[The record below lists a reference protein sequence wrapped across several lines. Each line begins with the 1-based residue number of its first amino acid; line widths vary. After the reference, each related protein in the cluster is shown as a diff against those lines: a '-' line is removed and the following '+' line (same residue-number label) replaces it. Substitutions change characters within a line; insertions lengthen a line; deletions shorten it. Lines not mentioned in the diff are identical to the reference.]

1 MVKQNNQSVMKR
13 EGIISAGN
21 WIVDSIKFINKYPT
35 KGNLTTI
42 KRVEEGLGGCSHN
55 VLVNLA
61 KLKTNLPL
69 YAGGC
74 VGNDRFGSMA
84 IDAIRQNGIDCSNM
98 RILEGVPT
106 SYTDVMSEIEGTAS
120 RTFFQFRGA
129 NAELSSEMVLSMNT
143 PARIFHL
150 GYLLLLDKL
159 DKEDEEYG
167 VVAARV
173 LKKLQKKGYKT
184 SVDVV
189 SEESNRFRKI
199 VLPCLKYIDYLII
212 NEVEKVPENF
222 NSWMDKNNSR
232 IQRSKNQPYFIK
244 DNKGTITIPPKN
256 LEELMSRAS
265 ESSGE
270 VMKLANELAAKYN
283 GYAVPINL
291 KGKERIIEK
300 VQGELKGEITGIKD
314 AVRTTI
320 ILSQKDLKN
329 IIVDSEKM
337 SIFVRVKHQTPDKFS
352 GYSGLLT
359 NIRTKNG
366 IQGEIQFNTAKMIY
380 AKEKP
385 KDAKFLLGVEKW
397 NAIKKET
404 GMPGGLGHK
413 YYEQMRVLD
422 EAKDASLYEAL
433 EKKSIEYYKHFR

>member
-42 KRVEEGLGGCSHN
+42 KRVEEGLGGCAHN

-212 NEVEKVPENF
+212 NEVEAGACYGEKLRDSNDNILLDKVEEAATFLLKEGVSQLCVIHFPEGGFAMRKNGEKYYKETEMIPHSKIVSTVGAGDAFCSGCLYAIHQGYELEYMLAFANACARFNLFSSTSTGGAPTLKTIENF
-222 NSWMDKNNSR
+222 L
-232 IQRSKNQPYFIK
+232 NQ
-244 DNKGTITIPPKN
+244 
-256 LEELMSRAS
+256 
-265 ESSGE
+265 
-270 VMKLANELAAKYN
+270 
-283 GYAVPINL
+283 
-291 KGKERIIEK
+291 
-300 VQGELKGEITGIKD
+300 
-314 AVRTTI
+314 
-320 ILSQKDLKN
+320 
-329 IIVDSEKM
+329 
-337 SIFVRVKHQTPDKFS
+337 
-352 GYSGLLT
+352 
-359 NIRTKNG
+359 
-366 IQGEIQFNTAKMIY
+366 
-380 AKEKP
+380 
-385 KDAKFLLGVEKW
+385 
-397 NAIKKET
+397 
-404 GMPGGLGHK
+404 
-413 YYEQMRVLD
+413 
-422 EAKDASLYEAL
+422 
-433 EKKSIEYYKHFR
+433 